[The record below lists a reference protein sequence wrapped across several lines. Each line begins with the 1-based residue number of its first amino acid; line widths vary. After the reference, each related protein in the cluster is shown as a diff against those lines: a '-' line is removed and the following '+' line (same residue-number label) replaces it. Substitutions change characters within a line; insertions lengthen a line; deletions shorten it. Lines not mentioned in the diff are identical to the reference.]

1 MDDDPRYP
9 IAFLEKLNFRDLK
22 LAKEGQENRSIR
34 DQPNF
39 GAMILFLAMVILV
52 QPSLRLLVWLVA
64 GTDVICSERKNI
76 AGWLLMVDLF
86 RDKILL
92 VDC

>member
-1 MDDDPRYP
+1 
-9 IAFLEKLNFRDLK
+9 
-22 LAKEGQENRSIR
+22 
-34 DQPNF
+34 
-39 GAMILFLAMVILV
+39 MILFLAMVILV